1 MAQDYIVRLQGQ
13 DNLSSTI
20 KNVKDELK
28 STSESATQ
36 LDKIQKQFEKISTS
50 SAPLKRQLRDL
61 QAIMAQMNMNGL
73 TNTAQ
78 FTEIAQYAGQVKDAL
93 GDAQQAISKYSSD
106 TSTLDAVASGFQGIS
121 GAISFATGAM
131 SLFGVENENVQQA
144 ILKVQSAMALLN
156 GLQAIANTLNKD
168 SALMLKLKAMGL
180 LKTTAAQTE
189 STTATAANNAATA
202 ESTTATV
209 ASTTA
214 TAESTTATVANT
226 QTIAANTVAQT
237 ASTTSTVESTTATV
251 ANSAATVANTQTT
264 ATNTLTENANSI
276 ATVANTQTTAA
287 NTVVENANTVAEK
300 INTTSTA
307 ANTVV
312 ENANTVA
319 QTASTVAEK
328 INTRAIITNTA
339 AQKAWNVAKAI
350 GKALFG
356 DVTGL
361 ILVGVGAMAAY
372 AITTN
377 DATKEQKD
385 MNDALDKATD
395 TQKNYQKVMGD
406 TYASLMTSYTQL
418 KNQWNT
424 LKTAHE
430 KNKWITENKN
440 KLQELEISVNNV
452 EDAERVFNGNTNAV
466 VDSFIKRA
474 KAAARLAELTDLYR
488 KQMELLDKRNETMA
502 TISANS
508 AKNRTGHTAVAG
520 QEIPVGNYDS
530 KYGSINAQ
538 GKWVFSEQGAKNWN
552 NGLGENSQTVK
563 NIDEQIDKN
572 NQQINKIATMIAED
586 VKNRPS
592 SNNTKTVNSTT
603 KPNNHSTTIEEVK
616 FAQGSL
622 DDLENQLSEAKK
634 RLTSGLF
641 QTGETQQSI
650 TKLIDDLQKKID
662 SKKIELGLELSDEAK
677 RTLEIQKENANKLEK
692 ANEEFNNLNTTY
704 KPETSSFDKAIKQN
718 EQANGYVSTN
728 QGRLDEIQKEMDFN
742 DDLIK
747 QLQEL
752 KAIYDALGDV
762 EGLKKVNDQL
772 ATINTTQQ
780 GLSSQAKELNQKKI
794 DWEQQQTAM
803 QGVSDVAGSM
813 GNAFS
818 SLGQVFSAV
827 GDESAAAV
835 MQMVTTT
842 LDGVAQIIPQIMA
855 LIGAKQ
861 GEAMAL
867 GTASAAGLP
876 FPANLAAI
884 ASITATIIST
894 FAGIIAATQKF
905 ADGGIVGGSSFY
917 GDKVV
922 ARLNSGEMVL
932 NRRQQANLF
941 KAIDNGMLDR
951 VTNGS
956 PTISFKLKG
965 SDIYGSLK
973 NFTNIKS
980 KSSSIKVL

>member
-78 FTEIAQYAGQVKDAL
+78 FTEIAQYAGSVKDAL

-121 GAISFATGAM
+121 GAITFATGAM

-156 GLQAIANTLNKD
+156 GLQSIANTLNKD
-168 SALMLKLKAMGL
+168 SALVLKLKVL

-214 TAESTTATVANT
+214 TVESTTATVANT
-226 QTIAANTVAQT
+226 QSIASNTVAQT
-237 ASTTSTVESTTATV
+237 ASATSTVESTTATV
-251 ANSAATVANTQTT
+251 ANSA
-264 ATNTLTENANSI
+264 

-312 ENANTVA
+312 ENANSVA
-319 QTASTVAEK
+319 ATANTVAEK

-361 ILVGVGAMAAY
+361 ILVGVGALAAY
-372 AITTN
+372 AIATN
-377 DATKEQKD
+377 DATKEQKE
-385 MNDALDKATD
+385 MNDALDKTSD
-395 TQKNYQKVMGD
+395 TQKNYQKVMAD

-418 KNQWNT
+418 KNGWNS
-424 LKTAHE
+424 LKTVHE

-520 QEIPVGNYDS
+520 QEIPIGNYDS

-538 GKWVFSEQGAKNWN
+538 GKWVFSEQGARNWN

-650 TKLIDDLQKKID
+650 TKLIDDLQKKVD

-704 KPETSSFDKAIKQN
+704 KPETSSFDNAIKQN
-718 EQANGYVSTN
+718 EQANGYVLTN

-867 GTASAAGLP
+867 GTASAAALP

-905 ADGGIVGGSSFY
+905 ADGGIVGGSSYY
-917 GDKVV
+917 GDKIV

-941 KAIDNGMLDR
+941 KAIDNGMLDN

-956 PTISFKLKG
+956 PTTISFKLKG

-973 NFTNIKS
+973 NFTHIKS
-980 KSSSIKVL
+980 KSSSIKVI

>member
-1 MAQDYIVRLQGQ
+1 MAQDYIVRLQGK

-28 STSESATQ
+28 STSETATQ
-36 LDKIQKQFEKISTS
+36 LDKIQQKFEKISTS
-50 SAPLKRQLRDL
+50 SAPLKKQMRDL

-73 TNTAQ
+73 SGTAQ

-121 GAISFATGAM
+121 GAISFATGSM

-189 STTATAANNAATA
+189 STTATVANNAATA

-214 TAESTTATVANT
+214 TAESTTATAANT
-226 QTIAANTVAQT
+226 VVENANTVAQT

-251 ANSAATVANTQTT
+251 ANSAATVANTQST

-276 ATVANTQTTAA
+276 ATIANTQTTAA

-350 GKALFG
+350 AKALFG

-372 AITTN
+372 AIATN

-385 MNDALDKATD
+385 MNDALDKASD

-418 KNQWNT
+418 KNQWNS

-586 VKNRPS
+586 VKSRPS
-592 SNNTKTVNSTT
+592 NNNTKTVNSTT

-650 TKLIDDLQKKID
+650 TKLIDDLQKKVD

-692 ANEEFNNLNTTY
+692 ANEEFNNLNTT
-704 KPETSSFDKAIKQN
+704 
-718 EQANGYVSTN
+718 
-728 QGRLDEIQKEMDFN
+728 
-742 DDLIK
+742 
-747 QLQEL
+747 
-752 KAIYDALGDV
+752 
-762 EGLKKVNDQL
+762 
-772 ATINTTQQ
+772 
-780 GLSSQAKELNQKKI
+780 
-794 DWEQQQTAM
+794 
-803 QGVSDVAGSM
+803 
-813 GNAFS
+813 
-818 SLGQVFSAV
+818 
-827 GDESAAAV
+827 
-835 MQMVTTT
+835 
-842 LDGVAQIIPQIMA
+842 
-855 LIGAKQ
+855 
-861 GEAMAL
+861 
-867 GTASAAGLP
+867 
-876 FPANLAAI
+876 
-884 ASITATIIST
+884 
-894 FAGIIAATQKF
+894 
-905 ADGGIVGGSSFY
+905 
-917 GDKVV
+917 
-922 ARLNSGEMVL
+922 
-932 NRRQQANLF
+932 
-941 KAIDNGMLDR
+941 
-951 VTNGS
+951 
-956 PTISFKLKG
+956 
-965 SDIYGSLK
+965 
-973 NFTNIKS
+973 
-980 KSSSIKVL
+980 

>member
-28 STSESATQ
+28 STSESVIQ

-78 FTEIAQYAGQVKDAL
+78 FTEIAQYAGSVKDAI

-106 TSTLDAVASGFQGIS
+106 TATLDAVASGFQGIS

-131 SLFGVENENVQQA
+131 SLFGAENENVQQA

-180 LKTTAAQTE
+180 VKTTAAQTE
-189 STTATAANNAATA
+189 ST
-202 ESTTATV
+202 
-209 ASTTA
+209 
-214 TAESTTATVANT
+214 
-226 QTIAANTVAQT
+226 
-237 ASTTSTVESTTATV
+237 
-251 ANSAATVANTQTT
+251 
-264 ATNTLTENANSI
+264 I
-276 ATVANTQTTAA
+276 ATVANTQSTAANTVTENANTVAEKLNTQTTAR
-287 NTVVENANTVAEK
+287 NTVVENANTVAE
-300 INTTSTA
+300 TA
-307 ANTVV
+307 N
-312 ENANTVA
+312 
-319 QTASTVAEK
+319 TVAEK

-339 AQKAWNVAKAI
+339 AQKAWNIAKAI

-372 AITTN
+372 AIATN

-385 MNDALDKATD
+385 MNDALDKASD

-418 KNQWNT
+418 KNGWNS

-520 QEIPVGNYDS
+520 QEIPIGNYDS

-603 KPNNHSTTIEEVK
+603 KPNNHSTTIEKVK

-650 TKLIDDLQKKID
+650 TKLIDDLQKKVD

-704 KPETSSFDKAIKQN
+704 KPETSSFDNAIKQN

-813 GNAFS
+813 GNTFS

-867 GTASAAGLP
+867 GTASAAALP

-980 KSSSIKVL
+980 KSSSIKVI